1 LYTQPTTTTY
11 PAGIT
16 LQVLPLP
23 IGKTIY
29 GTENGALYNENLDAK
44 NNKFTVYNILASM
57 VHTDALPRT

>member
-23 IGKTIY
+23 IAKTIY
-29 GTENGALYNENLDAK
+29 DTENGALYNENLDAK
-44 NNKFTVYNILASM
+44 TNKFTVYNVLASM
-57 VHTDALPRT
+57 VHIDALP